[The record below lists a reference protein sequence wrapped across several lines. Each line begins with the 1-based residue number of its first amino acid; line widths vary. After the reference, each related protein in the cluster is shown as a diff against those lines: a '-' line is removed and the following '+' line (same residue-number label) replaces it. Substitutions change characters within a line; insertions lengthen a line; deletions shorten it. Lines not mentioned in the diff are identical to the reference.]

1 MTRGSMKRSVLFV
14 ETVDAAAEYPYA
26 SNNLIS
32 MYVRCSSLEQARKVF
47 DKMPQRNIVT
57 LFGLSAVLEYVSMGS
72 SLHSQIIKLGSFQM
86 IFFMPLNE
94 IASSVVELTRKCVS
108 ITVLKRAR
116 QIHALVLTA
125 GAGAATESPYANNN
139 LISMYVR
146 CGSLEQA
153 RKVFDKMPQR
163 NVVSYNAL
171 YSAYSRNPD
180 YASYS
185 LLTHMAS
192 EYVKPN
198 SSTLTSLV
206 QVCAVLEDVLMGSS
220 LHSQIIK
227 LGHLNNVVVQTSV
240 LGMYSSCGDLESARR
255 IFECVNDGDAVAWN
269 TMIVGSLKNDKI
281 EDGLMFFRNMLM
293 SGVDPTQFT
302 YSIVLNGCSKL
313 GSYSLG
319 KLIHSRIIVSD
330 SLADLPLDNALL
342 DMYCSCGDMR
352 EAFYV
357 FGRIHNPNLV
367 SWNSIISGCSE
378 NGFGEQAMLMYRRLL
393 RMSTPRP
400 DEYTFSAAIS
410 ATAEPE
416 RFVHG
421 KLLHGQVTKLGY
433 ERSVFVGTTLLSMYF
448 KNREAESAQ
457 KVFDVMKER
466 DVVLWTEMI
475 VGHSRLGN
483 SELAVQFFIE
493 MYREKNRSD
502 GFSLSSVLGACSGMA
517 MLRQG
522 EVFHS
527 LAIRTGFDCV
537 MSVCGAL
544 VDMYGK
550 NGAYSQHGMVEKALS
565 FFEQILENGFMPDA
579 VTYLS
584 LLAACSHRGS
594 TQQGKF
600 LWNQMKEQ
608 GIKAG
613 FKHYSCMV
621 NLVSKAGLVD
631 EALELIGQSPPGNN
645 QAELWRTLLS
655 ACVNTRNLQIGLYAA
670 EQILKLDPE
679 DTATH
684 ILLSNLYAV
693 NGRWE
698 DVAEMR
704 RKIRGL
710 ASSKDPGLS
719 WIEVNNNNTQV
730 FSSGDQSNPEVVSQA
745 QDELNRLKRNMLC
758 KSSFNKLVC
767 SN

>member
-1 MTRGSMKRSVLFV
+1 
-14 ETVDAAAEYPYA
+14 
-26 SNNLIS
+26 
-32 MYVRCSSLEQARKVF
+32 
-47 DKMPQRNIVT
+47 
-57 LFGLSAVLEYVSMGS
+57 
-72 SLHSQIIKLGSFQM
+72 
-86 IFFMPLNE
+86 MPLNE
-94 IASSVVELTRKCVS
+94 VASSVVELTRKCVS
-108 ITVLKRAR
+108 FTALKRAR
-116 QIHALVLTA
+116 QLHALVLTA
-125 GAGAATESPYANNN
+125 GAGADSESPYANNN

-146 CGSLEQA
+146 CGCLEQA

-180 YASYS
+180 YGSFAFS
-185 LLTHMAS
+185 LINHMAS
-192 EYVKPN
+192 DSLKPS
-198 SSTLTSLV
+198 SSTFTSLV
-206 QVCAVLEDVLMGSS
+206 QVCTVLQDVLMGSS
-220 LHSQIIK
+220 LHSKIIK
-227 LGHLNNVVVQTSV
+227 LGYLDNVVVQTSV

-255 IFECVNDGDAVAWN
+255 MFDCVNDGDAVAWN
-269 TMIVGSLKNDKI
+269 TIIVGSLRNDKI
-281 EDGLMFFRNMLM
+281 EDGLMLFRNMLM

-302 YSIVLNGCSKL
+302 YSMVLNACSKL

-319 KLIHSRIIVSD
+319 KLIHARIIIVSD
-330 SLADLPLDNALL
+330 HLADLPVENALL
-342 DMYCSCGDMR
+342 DMYCSCGDIK
-352 EAFYV
+352 EALYV
-357 FGRIHNPNLV
+357 FERIRKPNLV

-378 NGFGEQAMLMYRRLL
+378 NGFGEQAILMYRRLQ
-393 RMSTPRP
+393 RMVTPHP

-410 ATAEPE
+410 ATVVPE
-416 RFVHG
+416 CSIHG

-448 KNREAESAQ
+448 KNGEAESAQ
-457 KVFDVMKER
+457 KVFGVIAER

-483 SELAVQFFIE
+483 GEYAVQLFVE
-493 MYREKNRSD
+493 MYREKNTTD
-502 GFSLSSVLGACSGMA
+502 GFSLSSVLGACSDMA

-522 EVFHS
+522 EVFQS
-527 LAIRTGFDCV
+527 LAIKTGLDSV
-537 MSVCGAL
+537 MSVCGTI

-550 NGAYSQHGMVEKALS
+550 NGKYEIAESVFSLVSNPDLKCWNSMLGAYSHHGMVEKALS
-565 FFEQILENGFMPDA
+565 FFEQILVNGFRPDA
-579 VTYLS
+579 ITYLS

-594 TQQGKF
+594 TQEGKF
-600 LWNQMKEQ
+600 LWNQMKES

-613 FKHYSCMV
+613 LKHYSCMV
-621 NLVSKAGLVD
+621 SLVSKAGLLD
-631 EALELIGQSPPGNN
+631 EALELIEQSPPENN

-655 ACVNTRNLQIGLYAA
+655 ACVNTRNLQMGLYAA

-710 ASSKDPGLS
+710 ASPKDPGLS

-730 FSSGDQSNPEVVSQA
+730 FSSGDQSNTEVSRA
-745 QDELNRLKRNMLC
+745 QDELHRLKSSMLYRDHHPM
-758 KSSFNKLVC
+758 NKIHSL
-767 SN
+767 

>member
-1 MTRGSMKRSVLFV
+1 
-14 ETVDAAAEYPYA
+14 
-26 SNNLIS
+26 
-32 MYVRCSSLEQARKVF
+32 
-47 DKMPQRNIVT
+47 
-57 LFGLSAVLEYVSMGS
+57 
-72 SLHSQIIKLGSFQM
+72 
-86 IFFMPLNE
+86 MPLNE

-116 QIHALVLTA
+116 QLHALVLTA
-125 GAGAATESPYANNN
+125 GAGATTESPFANNN

-180 YASYS
+180 FASYAFP
-185 LLTHMAS
+185 LITHMAF

-198 SSTLTSLV
+198 SSTFTSLV

-227 LGHLNNVVVQTSV
+227 LGYSDNVVVQTSV
-240 LGMYSSCGDLESARR
+240 LGMYSSRGDLESARR
-255 IFECVNDGDAVAWN
+255 IFECVNNGDAVAWN

-281 EDGLMFFRNMLM
+281 GDGLMFFRNMLM

-319 KLIHSRIIVSD
+319 KLIHARIIVSD
-330 SLADLPLDNALL
+330 SLVDLPLDNALL

-416 RFVHG
+416 RFVYG

-433 ERSVFVGTTLLSMYF
+433 EKSVFVGTTLLSMYF
-448 KNREAESAQ
+448 KNGEAESAQ

-483 SELAVQFFIE
+483 SEFAVQFFID

-502 GFSLSSVLGACSGMA
+502 GFSMSSVLGACSDMA

-527 LAIRTGFDCV
+527 LAIRTGLDCV

-550 NGAYSQHGMVEKALS
+550 NGKYETAESIFSLVSNPDLKCCNSMLGAYSQHGMVEKALS

-594 TQQGKF
+594 TKEGKF

-608 GIKAG
+608 SIEAG

-621 NLVSKAGLVD
+621 NLISKAGLLD
-631 EALELIGQSPPGNN
+631 EALELIEQSHPGNN

-655 ACVNTRNLQIGLYAA
+655 ACVNTRNLQMGLYAA

-730 FSSGDQSNPEVVSQA
+730 FSSGDQSNPEIVSQA
-745 QDELNRLKRNMLC
+745 QDELNRLKSNMLC

>member
-1 MTRGSMKRSVLFV
+1 
-14 ETVDAAAEYPYA
+14 
-26 SNNLIS
+26 
-32 MYVRCSSLEQARKVF
+32 
-47 DKMPQRNIVT
+47 
-57 LFGLSAVLEYVSMGS
+57 
-72 SLHSQIIKLGSFQM
+72 
-86 IFFMPLNE
+86 MPLNE

-108 ITVLKRAR
+108 ITALKRAR
-116 QIHALVLTA
+116 QLHAIILTA
-125 GAGAATESPYANNN
+125 GAGSASESPYANNN

-153 RKVFDKMPQR
+153 RKLFDKMPDR

-180 YASYS
+180 YASCAFS
-185 LLTHMAS
+185 LINQMAS
-192 EYVKPN
+192 ESLKPN
-198 SSTLTSLV
+198 SSTFTSLV
-206 QVCAVLEDVLMGSS
+206 QVCTVLEDVLMGSL

-227 LGHLNNVVVQTSV
+227 LGYSDNVVVQTSV

-255 IFECVNDGDAVAWN
+255 IFDCVNGGDAVAWN
-269 TMIVGSLKNDKI
+269 TMIVGSLRNDKI
-281 EDGLMFFRNMLM
+281 EDGLMLFRSMLM
-293 SGVDPTQFT
+293 SGIDPTQFT
-302 YSIVLNGCSKL
+302 YSMVLNACSKL
-313 GSYSLG
+313 GSYSYSVG
-319 KLIHSRIIVSD
+319 KLIHARMIVSD
-330 SLADLPLDNALL
+330 ILADLPVENALL
-342 DMYCSCGDMR
+342 DMYCSCGDMK

-357 FGRIHNPNLV
+357 FGKIHNPNLV

-378 NGFGEQAMLMYRRLL
+378 NGFGEQVILMYRRLH

-400 DEYTFSAAIS
+400 DEYTYSAAIS

-416 RFVHG
+416 RFVYG

-448 KNREAESAQ
+448 KNGEAESAQ
-457 KVFDVMKER
+457 KAFGVIPER

-475 VGHSRLGN
+475 VGYSRLGN
-483 SELAVQFFIE
+483 CECAVQLFIE
-493 MYREKNRSD
+493 MYRGKNRTD
-502 GFSLSSVLGACSGMA
+502 GFSLSSVLGACSDMA

-527 LAIRTGFDCV
+527 LAIKTGFDSV
-537 MSVCGAL
+537 MSVSGAL

-550 NGAYSQHGMVEKALS
+550 NGKYETAESIFSLVSNPDLKCLNSMVGAYSQHGMVEKALS
-565 FFEQILENGFMPDA
+565 FFEQILENGFTPDA

-594 TQQGKF
+594 TQEGEF

-621 NLVSKAGLVD
+621 SLVSKAGLLD
-631 EALELIGQSPPGNN
+631 EALELIEQSPPGNN

-655 ACVNTRNLQIGLYAA
+655 ACVNTRNLQMGLYAA
-670 EQILKLDPE
+670 KQILKLDPQ

-698 DVAEMR
+698 EVAEMR
-704 RKIRGL
+704 RKIKGL

-719 WIEVNNNNTQV
+719 WIEVNNNNTHV
-730 FSSGDQSNPEVVSQA
+730 FSSGDQSTPEVITQA
-745 QDELNRLKRNMLC
+745 QDELHRLKTSPTVENGHIALPSP
-758 KSSFNKLVC
+758 KLTSSKPDPSPIPNPP
-767 SN
+767 SPITEPDP